1 MNEHRAVEVTIEYP
15 ERSSRILNVLFI
27 KVLLVIPHL
36 ALLALFSIL
45 ISLTS
50 LVAWFAILITGR
62 YPRSL
67 WNLSYRF
74 IRYTT
79 HINAY
84 LTMLT
89 DQRPKFWPERP
100 QE

>member
-1 MNEHRAVEVTIEYP
+1 MNTQRSVDLTIEYP
-15 ERSSRILNVLFI
+15 ERSSRILNVLFL

-36 ALLALFSIL
+36 IVLSLFALL
-45 ISLTS
+45 ISMTS
-50 LVAWFAILITGR
+50 VVAWFGILFTGR
-62 YPRSL
+62 YPRRL
-67 WNLSYRF
+67 WNLSYAY

-79 HINAY
+79 HLNAY